1 MCKNIQA
8 AREAFG
14 FTLIELLIVV
24 AIIAILALIAVP
36 NFLEAQTRAKV
47 SRVKTDHRTLATG
60 LEAYCVDNSN
70 YPPGR
75 EQNMPT
81 PDRVVSLWRLTTPI
95 AYVTDA
101 ALIDPF
107 ILHGAW
113 GSHPDVNMY
122 LYFCY
127 AAYSP
132 WAQRVHGDSA
142 QYRKWGYHMGWALVS
157 PGPDATL
164 QAAEWVPVQ
173 MQTGAWDAALRKL
186 YDPTNGTVSA
196 GDIARYGGDVGVAA
210 VLK

>member
-1 MCKNIQA
+1 MRSLERQSRA
-8 AREAFG
+8 

-24 AIIAILALIAVP
+24 AIIAILAAIAVP
-36 NFLEAQTRAKV
+36 NFLEAQVRAKV
-47 SRVKTDHRTLATG
+47 SRVKTDQRTLATG

-75 EQNMPT
+75 DPNMRT

-95 AYVTDA
+95 AYVTNA

-107 ILHGAW
+107 ILYGAW

-127 AAYSP
+127 AHYSP
-132 WAQRVHGDSA
+132 WAQTVHGNSA
-142 QYRKWGYHMGWALVS
+142 QYRNWGYHMGWALVS

-173 MQTGAWDAALRKL
+173 MHNNSDVSAALRKI

-210 VLK
+210 VLN